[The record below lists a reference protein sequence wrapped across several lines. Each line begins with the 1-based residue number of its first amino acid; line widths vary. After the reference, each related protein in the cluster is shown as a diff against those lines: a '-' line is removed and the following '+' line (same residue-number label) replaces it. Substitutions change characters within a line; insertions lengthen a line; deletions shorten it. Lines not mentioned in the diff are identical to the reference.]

1 MDSKRVGWEGNEER
15 RGGGR
20 EGSREQGP
28 VPCRGGRDGWET
40 HSGERERDAPDL
52 EWAGGRSKSKGMDGK
67 VEEGV

>member
-20 EGSREQGP
+20 EAESRGLFPAEGEGM
-28 VPCRGGRDGWET
+28 VGRHT
-40 HSGERERDAPDL
+40 QERERDAPDL
-52 EWAGGRSKSKGMDGK
+52 EWTRGGSKSKGMDGK